1 MANAGHK
8 NSGMTNHT
16 QLDFVFWS
24 KLDAWSY
31 RDAALL
37 LCGFDPDRLKGAG
50 IRLDGRE
57 LPEAFTEASKVYRI
71 LKSGTNGGQ
80 QTIHPFNAI
89 EHALGKGLPLPG
101 ALLEAVRERF
111 RLERKRAGREGGV
124 GLDMTDE
131 VELNPRS
138 KQFLL
143 RLIYVLATQGYGLKL
158 DATYVDA
165 SEIVADAER
174 LGLVLDRGTIARY
187 LKEARQQAEAISGNE

>member
-1 MANAGHK
+1 
-8 NSGMTNHT
+8 MTNHT

-24 KLDAWSY
+24 RLDAWSY

-71 LKSGTNGGQ
+71 LKSGANGGQ
-80 QTIHPFNAI
+80 QNIHPFSVI
-89 EHALGKGLPLPG
+89 EHALGKGLPLPI

-111 RLERKRAGREGGV
+111 RLERKRAGREAGG
-124 GLDMTDE
+124 GLDMTEE
-131 VELNPRS
+131 VDLNPRS

-158 DATYVDA
+158 EVPYVEA

-187 LKEARQQAEAISGNE
+187 LKEARQQAESLNSAD

>member
-1 MANAGHK
+1 MANAEYK

-16 QLDFVFWS
+16 PLDFVFWS
-24 KLDAWSY
+24 RLDAWSY

-71 LKSGTNGGQ
+71 LKSGTNGSQ

-101 ALLEAVRERF
+101 ACCWRRYASASAWSANALGVKGVIRP
-111 RLERKRAGREGGV
+111 GR
-124 GLDMTDE
+124 
-131 VELNPRS
+131 
-138 KQFLL
+138 
-143 RLIYVLATQGYGLKL
+143 
-158 DATYVDA
+158 
-165 SEIVADAER
+165 
-174 LGLVLDRGTIARY
+174 
-187 LKEARQQAEAISGNE
+187 

>member
-1 MANAGHK
+1 LANAEQK
-8 NSGMTNHT
+8 KSGMTNHT
-16 QLDFVFWS
+16 QLDFIFWS
-24 KLDAWSY
+24 RLDAWSY

-71 LKSGTNGGQ
+71 LKSGANGGQ
-80 QTIHPFNAI
+80 QTIHPFSVI
-89 EHALGKGLPLPG
+89 EHALGKGLPLPI

-111 RLERKRAGREGGV
+111 RLERKRAGREAGG
-124 GLDMTDE
+124 GLDMSEE

-158 DATYVDA
+158 EAPYVEA

-187 LKEARQQAEAISGNE
+187 LKEARQQAEPLSSAD